1 MIRAEYW
8 KPADGLV
15 LETNALAAATETVA
29 NLALTAGPGAGK
41 TEMLAQRADF
51 LLRTGSCRYPKRIL
65 AISFKV
71 DASRN
76 LKVRVRRR
84 CGHELAGRF
93 DSFTFHGF
101 ALRIIQQ
108 FHLALTGQD
117 ALDPDFSVGPARL
130 QGQSITFSD
139 MIPLAK
145 TIVEGS
151 VIARNALRKTYSHV
165 FLDEFQDCTDLQYGL
180 IKACFLGTG
189 AQLIAVGD
197 VKQSI
202 MGFAGAID
210 GIFEDYAED
219 FYATTLH
226 LYQNFRSAPV
236 LRRMQNAM
244 VKVMDA
250 DAAVDDSD
258 IVGEEGEIEVL
269 HFQNDAEEAT
279 TLAARIQAWIDAG
292 VEPSE
297 IAILISRREDLYG
310 HKLRQALRDAHIAF
324 RFEEQSQNAGAE
336 PACAL
341 LTDLLLVTI
350 AGSHPEAF
358 RRLLD
363 LVVYG
368 QDLDEND
375 EYRARGKWNAF
386 IDETRKRIKS
396 GQINLTVRDALASLA
411 GELISALGRE
421 TVVAL
426 SPEYARA
433 GRLEEVLATSVDLL
447 HDQLVAEPDAA
458 KALEAFSTD
467 RAVRIMTV
475 HKSKGLEFGTVIV
488 LGVEEQTFW
497 GNADTERRAF
507 FVACSRARERLVLT
521 TCSTRTRPPGAGNW
535 SVNRVPHAEFLAY
548 AESEPEEDPLT
559 LF

>member
-1 MIRAEYW
+1 MIRAEHW
-8 KPADGLV
+8 KPSDGFI
-15 LETNALAAATETVA
+15 LEPNALAAATETEA

-51 LLRTGSCRYPKRIL
+51 LLRTRSCRYPKRLL
-65 AISFKV
+65 AISFKL
-71 DASRN
+71 DASTN
-76 LKVRVRRR
+76 LKARVRRR
-84 CGHELAGRF
+84 CGHQLAGRF

-108 FHLALTGQD
+108 FRLALTGQD
-117 ALDPDFSVGPARL
+117 VLAADFSVGPARI

-151 VIARNALRKTYSHV
+151 VIARNALRKTYSQV

-180 IKACFLGTG
+180 IRACFLGTG
-189 AQLIAVGD
+189 SQLVAVGD

-202 MGFAGAID
+202 MGFAGAMD
-210 GIFEDYAED
+210 GIFEAYTED
-219 FYATTLH
+219 FHATTLH

-250 DAAVDDSD
+250 DAAVDDCD

-269 HFQNDAEEAT
+269 GFQDDAEEAT
-279 TLAARIQAWIDAG
+279 TLAARIQTWIDEG
-292 VEPSE
+292 ENPSE

-310 HKLRQALRDAHIAF
+310 RKLRQALRDAHIAF
-324 RFEEQSQNAGAE
+324 RVEDQSQSTGAE
-336 PACAL
+336 PACVL
-341 LTDLLLVTI
+341 LTDLLLVTV
-350 AGSHPEAF
+350 GGPHPEAF
-358 RRLLD
+358 KRLLD

-368 QDLDEND
+368 QDLDEDD

-386 IDETRKRIKS
+386 VDETRKRIRL
-396 GQINLTVRDALASLA
+396 GQLDLAARDALAALA
-411 GELISALGRE
+411 QALVSALGRE

-433 GRLEEVLATSVDLL
+433 GRLEEVIGTCVDLL
-447 HDQLVAEPDAA
+447 HEQLAAEPNIV
-458 KALEAFSTD
+458 KALKAFSTD
-467 RAVRIMTV
+467 RAVRVMTI
-475 HKSKGLEFGTVIV
+475 HKSKGLEFRTVIV

-507 FVACSRARERLVLT
+507 FVACSRAKERLFLT
-521 TCSTRTRPPGAGNW
+521 TCSTRTRPAGAGNW

-548 AESEPEEDPLT
+548 TESEPEEPPLT

>member
-1 MIRAEYW
+1 MIRADHW
-8 KPADGLV
+8 KPSDGFV
-15 LETNALAAATETVA
+15 LEPNALAAATQTEG

-71 DASRN
+71 DASTN
-76 LKVRVRRR
+76 LKTRVRRR
-84 CGHELAGRF
+84 CGHELAARF

-108 FHLALTGQD
+108 FRLALVGQD
-117 ALDPDFSVGPARL
+117 ALDADFSVGPARV

-145 TIVEGS
+145 AIVERS
-151 VIARNALRKTYSHV
+151 AIARNALRKTYSHL

-189 AQLIAVGD
+189 AQLVAVGD

-202 MGFAGAID
+202 MGFAGAMD

-219 FYATTLH
+219 FQATTLH

-250 DAAVDDSD
+250 DAAVDDAD

-269 HFQNDAEEAT
+269 HFQDDAEEAT
-279 TLAARIQAWIDAG
+279 MLAARIQAWIDAG
-292 VEPSE
+292 VDPSE

-310 HKLRQALRDAHIAF
+310 RKLRQALRNAHIAF
-324 RFEEQSQNAGAE
+324 RIEDQSQNIGAE
-336 PACAL
+336 PACVL
-341 LTDLLLVTI
+341 LTDLLLVTV
-350 AGSHPEAF
+350 GGPQPEAF
-358 RRLLD
+358 KRLLD

-368 QDLDEND
+368 QDLDEDD
-375 EYRARGKWNAF
+375 EYRARGKWSAF
-386 IDETRKRIKS
+386 VDETRKRIKS
-396 GQINLTVRDALASLA
+396 GQIDLADRDELASLA
-411 GELISALGRE
+411 EELISALGRE

-426 SPEYARA
+426 TPEYARA
-433 GRLEEVLATSVDLL
+433 GRLEEVIATSVDLL
-447 HDQLVAEPDAA
+447 HEQLAAEPDAV
-458 KALEAFSTD
+458 KALKAFSTD
-467 RAVRIMTV
+467 RAVRVMTV

-488 LGVEEQTFW
+488 LGVEDQTFR
-497 GNADTERRAF
+497 GNADTERRVF
-507 FVACSRARERLVLT
+507 FVACSRAKERLVLT
-521 TCSTRTRPPGAGNW
+521 TCSSRPRPPNAGNW
-535 SVNRVPHAEFLAY
+535 FVNRTPYAEFLAY
-548 AESEPEEDPLT
+548 AVPGPEQASLG